1 MEIKVAKLTSLDALE
16 YLALRKESEIEYP
29 QYVGPSAERELI
41 AGTDNISST
50 MDSYSEEGTIIF
62 GAFHNQEL
70 VGVLALSRRLSP
82 KFKHRAFIWGM
93 YIYKSYRKSNVG
105 SLLINYVKDWS
116 AKNDEIN
123 VLWLQVTET
132 NKPAVS
138 FYKKH
143 GFITYGT
150 EPMALFTQDKYH
162 DVHYMQVMA

>member
-105 SLLINYVKDWS
+105 TLLINYVKDWS